1 MVKVRDIGENERPP
15 ECADW
20 VLIEQTP
27 SGRFMANGS
36 ASGKMD
42 ATFFRPPSFD
52 TVDAAIA
59 ASRAW
64 AEANDVPVIYVRDI
78 T

>member
-1 MVKVRDIGENERPP
+1 MVEVRDIGKNEQPP
-15 ECADW
+15 EGADW

-27 SGRFMANGS
+27 SGGFMANGS

-42 ATFFRPPSFD
+42 ATFFRPPHFD

-59 ASRAW
+59 AARSW
-64 AEANDVPVIYVRDI
+64 ADANDVPVIYVRGI
-78 T
+78 P